1 MRWSGR
7 RIVLAVAAAG
17 LLVLLAFG
25 LADRPVLRWL
35 AANFIVAADKT
46 LGAWRFLPPMAS
58 WMAMG
63 FVLGALVYFALWEA
77 PKLGRR
83 RLRGLLL
90 ALAGGLVVLPVLA
103 GAALTY
109 RNDAFQILHHASG
122 LKPGETRT
130 FAGIEFV
137 WVPPGRFRMGSP
149 EGETGRRDD
158 EGPWMV
164 TLTKGFWLGK
174 YEVTQAQWEAVM
186 GVNPSKFAENGAQRP
201 VENVLWEDCH
211 ALIDKL
217 NHSGPG
223 TFRLTTEAEWEY
235 ACRAGVAGAYG
246 FGDAPSA
253 LDGHAWYT
261 ENSDGATHPVG
272 QKAPN
277 AWGLHDMHGNVCEWC
292 QDWYGAYPEG
302 PEMDPAGPPSGQYRV
317 LRGGG
322 WDGDPAACRA
332 GRRRIFIPGY
342 FQRQSDLGLRLAR
355 TFSEQDLGRSEPPPP
370 ETGNGA
376 SRPE

>member
-1 MRWSGR
+1 M
-7 RIVLAVAAAG
+7 VLALAAAG
-17 LLVLLAFG
+17 LLVLMAFG
-25 LADRPVLRWL
+25 LGDRPVLRWL

-46 LGAWRFLPPMAS
+46 LGSWRFLPPMAS

-77 PKLGRR
+77 PKLGRP

-90 ALAGGLVVLPVLA
+90 TLAGGLVVLPVLV
-103 GAALTY
+103 GSALTH
-109 RNDAFQILHHASG
+109 RNDAPQILHHASG

-158 EGPWMV
+158 EGTWMV

-186 GVNPSKFAENGAQRP
+186 GENPSKFAENGAQRP
-201 VENVLWEDCH
+201 VENVLWEHGH
-211 ALIDKL
+211 AFIDKL
-217 NHSGPG
+217 NRSQPG
-223 TFRLTTEAEWEY
+223 TFRLPTEAEWEY
-235 ACRAGVAGAYG
+235 ACRAGAAGAYG
-246 FGDAPSA
+246 FGDDPSA
-253 LDGHAWYT
+253 LAEHAWYA

-292 QDWYGAYPEG
+292 EDWYGAYPEG
-302 PEMDPAGPPSGQYRV
+302 PETDPAGPPSGQYRV

-332 GRRRIFIPGY
+332 TRRRIFIPGY
-342 FQRQSDLGLRLAR
+342 FQRKSDLGLRLAR
-355 TFSEQDLGRSEPPPP
+355 TFSEQDVGRPERPPG
-370 ETGNGA
+370 ETRNGG

>member
-7 RIVLAVAAAG
+7 WMVLALAAAG
-17 LLVLLAFG
+17 LLVLMAFG
-25 LADRPVLRWL
+25 LGDRPVLRWL

-46 LGAWRFLPPMAS
+46 LGSWRFLPPMAS

-77 PKLGRR
+77 PKLGRP

-90 ALAGGLVVLPVLA
+90 TLAGGLVVLPVLV
-103 GAALTY
+103 GSALTH
-109 RNDAFQILHHASG
+109 RNDAPQILHHASG

-158 EGPWMV
+158 EGTWMV

-186 GVNPSKFAENGAQRP
+186 GENPSKFAENGAQRP
-201 VENVLWEDCH
+201 VENVLWEHGH
-211 ALIDKL
+211 AFIDKL
-217 NHSGPG
+217 NRSQPG
-223 TFRLTTEAEWEY
+223 TFRLPTEAEWEY
-235 ACRAGVAGAYG
+235 ACRAGAAGAYG
-246 FGDAPSA
+246 FGDDPSA
-253 LDGHAWYT
+253 LAEHAWYA

-292 QDWYGAYPEG
+292 EDWYGAYPEG
-302 PEMDPAGPPSGQYRV
+302 PETDPAGPPSGQYRV

-332 GRRRIFIPGY
+332 TRRRIFIPGY
-342 FQRQSDLGLRLAR
+342 FQRKSDLGLRLAR
-355 TFSEQDLGRSEPPPP
+355 TFSEQDVGRPERPPG
-370 ETGNGA
+370 ETRNGG